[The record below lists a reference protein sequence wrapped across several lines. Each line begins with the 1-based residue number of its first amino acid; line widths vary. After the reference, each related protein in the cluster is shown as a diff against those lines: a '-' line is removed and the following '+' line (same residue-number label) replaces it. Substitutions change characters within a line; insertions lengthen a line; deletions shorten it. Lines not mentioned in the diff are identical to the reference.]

1 MKLVVL
7 MYVLLAFFMV
17 RYANKLW
24 AFKAMSRL
32 QDIQMQIML
41 FGLWVVVMHLIRSSC
56 RLGRGCFCFA
66 AAAVYK
72 FWIDIRLWRRAK
84 SGLRY
89 PCLLLQKGDGI
100 VRGDDGDTCQQ
111 HSGYCGA
118 DAEPLSAGRRI
129 LLVPGCSVF
138 VLVRPGGSRAFGKN
152 GLGRKGKVSG
162 QPKAEKSGAG
172 LVC

>member
-32 QDIQMQIML
+32 QDIQMQQL
-41 FGLWVVVMHLIRSSC
+41 SAWPGL
-56 RLGRGCFCFA
+56 FCFA

-72 FWIDIRLWRRAK
+72 FWIDLRLWRRAK

-100 VRGDDGDTCQQ
+100 VRGMMVTHVSNIPVIAVQM
-111 HSGYCGA
+111 
-118 DAEPLSAGRRI
+118 LSHYPQEGEYYWCRVVRYSFWSARVEVE
-129 LLVPGCSVF
+129 LLEKMDWGEKEKF
-138 VLVRPGGSRAFGKN
+138 LVSRKLRN
-152 GLGRKGKVSG
+152 LGL
-162 QPKAEKSGAG
+162 A
-172 LVC
+172 

>member
-41 FGLWVVVMHLIRSSC
+41 FGLWVVVMLYSQQLSAWPG
-56 RLGRGCFCFA
+56 LFCFA

-100 VRGDDGDTCQQ
+100 VRGMMVTHVSNIPVIAVQMLCHYPQEGEYYWCRVVRY
-111 HSGYCGA
+111 SFW
-118 DAEPLSAGRRI
+118 SARVEVE
-129 LLVPGCSVF
+129 LLEKMDWREKEKF
-138 VLVRPGGSRAFGKN
+138 LVSRKLRN
-152 GLGRKGKVSG
+152 LGL
-162 QPKAEKSGAG
+162 A
-172 LVC
+172 

>member
-41 FGLWVVVMHLIRSSC
+41 FGLWVVVMLYSQQLSAWPG
-56 RLGRGCFCFA
+56 LFCFA

-72 FWIDIRLWRRAK
+72 FWIDIRLCFAAERR
-84 SGLRY
+84 RY
-89 PCLLLQKGDGI
+89 CQ
-100 VRGDDGDTCQQ
+100 RDDGDTCQQ

-138 VLVRPGGSRAFGKN
+138 VLVCPGGSRAFGKN